1 MERGLSVDAQVG
13 ASKFRIDLAIR
24 DRRDPGRYALGV
36 ECDGASYHSSR
47 TARDRDLLREQVLRG
62 MNWRIHRVWS
72 TEWFHNPES
81 AISSILQSLEQAETV
96 PLDQLAEAPPLPGV
110 GDAEDCAADT
120 PAAGSQPPR
129 AETTMV
135 RRYPAGRPYRRFRA
149 EGALDIGVLLK
160 PAYVRSLASL
170 IARIVQHEG
179 PVHRTLVVERLKEV
193 FGLHSIHRE
202 STTSGNI
209 DKAIGAALSAGQ
221 VRRPRRDGF
230 LFTAGAG
237 PTCYRT
243 PGDGVER
250 GIDMIA
256 TEELEFAVLHLVEEQ
271 FGAQREKIPQAAA
284 RLLGVNRLGSEGS
297 TRIGETV
304 DGLLERGA
312 LRASGPQLYLGE
324 ATEE

>member
-1 MERGLSVDAQVG
+1 
-13 ASKFRIDLAIR
+13 
-24 DRRDPGRYALGV
+24 
-36 ECDGASYHSSR
+36 
-47 TARDRDLLREQVLRG
+47 
-62 MNWRIHRVWS
+62 
-72 TEWFHNPES
+72 
-81 AISSILQSLEQAETV
+81 
-96 PLDQLAEAPPLPGV
+96 
-110 GDAEDCAADT
+110 
-120 PAAGSQPPR
+120 
-129 AETTMV
+129 
-135 RRYPAGRPYRRFRA
+135 
-149 EGALDIGVLLK
+149 VLLK